1 MRFAILTGI
10 HAYVLA
16 VKPGEFSEAGLRQQ
30 QDKLFYVSP
39 FIDMPMRCHFRVSP
53 PAADVKLRILETD
66 SAGPLLAADLPWPP
80 PPPERGAAAT
90 IVLCATAGHAENR
103 GGDPLGSAAALDQGR
118 APHAR
123 AAFPQPDI
131 PPSTPPLIR
140 SWRAPKALIILY
152 RSRMPEEER
161 SGPVTVDVSD
171 RPLKR
176 RAGHRATSS
185 DESAHAGSD
194 PRDPRK
200 C

>member
-1 MRFAILTGI
+1 MRPPYGELALMIYEVRNTFGDI
-10 HAYVLA
+10 HAYAPA
-16 VKPGEFSEAGLRQQ
+16 VKPGELSEAGLWQQ

-39 FIDMPMRCHFRVSP
+39 FIDMPMRCHFLVSP
-53 PAADVKLRILETD
+53 PAARRT
-66 SAGPLLAADLPWPP
+66 
-80 PPPERGAAAT
+80 AT
-90 IVLCATAGHAENR
+90 VVLCAAAGHAEKSWR
-103 GGDPLGSAAALDQGR
+103 RSTGKRCGFGSGARAWCRAAL
-118 APHAR
+118 
-123 AAFPQPDI
+123 PQPDI

-140 SWRAPKALIILY
+140 SWRAPKALIIL
-152 RSRMPEEER
+152 RGSRMPEEER
-161 SGPVTVDVSD
+161 FGPVRVDFGD